1 MKDSLKG
8 TLTSL
13 GCAAPVV
20 GTTIVSLANPE
31 ATLNTVG
38 DGTVSGLNGV
48 STSAN
53 GTADASM
60 NSSETDLGKET
71 LGLITVGALIAGI
84 TATPVIHVKTKNDAP
99 FDLME
104 KRANEVYDKYNK
116 DHIPSDQRGKGII
129 IADNPETATICNE
142 IFNKTFA
149 NKDHLILNIKSLSLA
164 IEETLVKYDLSA
176 EDKKRLEDTA
186 SLLKELDAAFT
197 KKKKITLST
206 KDNEILS
213 FILDSF
219 RKHQE
224 NKKST
229 AKKLVKEKE

>member
-1 MKDSLKG
+1 MKMDEDLMG
-8 TLTSL
+8 TLLSTGGSSSVIGTSAITL
-13 GCAAPVV
+13 TYPEKVADTATN
-20 GTTIVSLANPE
+20 GT
-31 ATLNTVG
+31 
-38 DGTVSGLNGV
+38 
-48 STSAN
+48 STSAAGSVNSLN
-53 GTADASM
+53 G
-60 NSSETDLGKET
+60 SSESELGKET
-71 LGLITVGALIAGI
+71 LGVIIVGAFIAGI
-84 TATPVIHVKTKNDAP
+84 TAPPVIYVKTKNDAP

-116 DHIPSDQRGKGII
+116 NHIPSDQRGKGII

-142 IFNKTFA
+142 IVNKTFA

-164 IEETLVKYDLSA
+164 IEETLVKYDLSV

-186 SLLKELDAAFT
+186 SLLKELDDAFT

-224 NKKST
+224 NKKSN